1 MDPTSALTVCC
12 QRSSE
17 WKEVTGATR
26 TSPVVHIECGTRRR
40 QMRQDVVTDTQANAK
55 TNTNVNTSTYTSTPI
70 HEMNHKTRRTVYCW
84 NRRHLSPFSDAY
96 CVALILTTFQ
106 LRFPISMHKFPS
118 PNSIKLQGTTNALG
132 EGWRGVV

>member
-1 MDPTSALTVCC
+1 MVDPPKNSPTSAITVC
-12 QRSSE
+12 
-17 WKEVTGATR
+17 EVTGYR
-26 TSPVVHIECGTRRR
+26 SDKDEVVHIECETRRR

-55 TNTNVNTSTYTSTPI
+55 TNTNVNTNTNTHSRDEPQD
-70 HEMNHKTRRTVYCW
+70 KKADKRTVYYW

-118 PNSIKLQGTTNALG
+118 PNSIKLQGTMNTLGTVG
-132 EGWRGVV
+132 EGG